1 MSNDYVA
8 PETQDLSNKDGVV
21 ESKSSVKEVQ
31 GIPTVEKKDDV
42 KVVAEP
48 SKIDVP
54 EPTLKPLDQVIDVSK
69 LVNAKGT
76 VVSDL
81 AIARIERHLTY
92 IRGEVGFS
100 SSEERF
106 EEQAGFIQ
114 SVGNMLKLD
123 FDQYALVTDYLLTKI
138 RENQDVFSN
147 GEAFRFIPGMEKR
160 YPTDAI
166 SGYQAYI
173 ELLTKIAS
181 NWKVRYK
188 LKKLIDIGY
197 VSQSLPRKGKENLA
211 QYFNKVSAV

>member
-1 MSNDYVA
+1 MSTDYVA
-8 PETQDLSNKDGVV
+8 PETQDLSDKGGVV

-31 GIPTVEKKDDV
+31 GIPVVEKKNTP
-42 KVVAEP
+42 VVEP
-48 SKIDVP
+48 GAIDVP
-54 EPTLKPLDQVIDVSK
+54 EPSLVEPEPVIAVSK

-81 AIARIERHLTY
+81 AIARIERHLKY
-92 IRGEVGFS
+92 IRGDEGFS
-100 SSEERF
+100 STEQRF

-114 SVGNMLKLD
+114 SIGNTLKLD
-123 FDQYALVTDYLLTKI
+123 FDQYALVTDHLLTQI
-138 RENQDVFSN
+138 RENQEVFSN

-160 YPTDAI
+160 YPTEAI
-166 SGYQAYI
+166 AAYQAYI